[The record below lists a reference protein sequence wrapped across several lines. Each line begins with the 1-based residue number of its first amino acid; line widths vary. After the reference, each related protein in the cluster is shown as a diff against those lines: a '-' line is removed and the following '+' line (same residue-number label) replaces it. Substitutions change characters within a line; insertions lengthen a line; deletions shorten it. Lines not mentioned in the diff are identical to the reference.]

1 MSKGVKMMAL
11 ACCISAGAMAQTAV
25 DTLQTQ
31 SDEFDFT
38 FSEAQLDEDN
48 DAAQT
53 VSSIVAAKDDYFLSE
68 VGYRFSPMRY
78 RVRAYDNKYSQTL
91 MNGVV
96 LNDAER
102 GSFSY
107 GMIGGMNDAV
117 RNQEGVAEF
126 GYNNFTLPGIGGATS
141 INTRASQFAEGSKLA
156 LSGTNRNY
164 VARGM
169 FTYATGLMPSGW
181 ALAGSVGYRWAKE
194 GVIEGTF
201 YNSFSY

>member
-11 ACCISAGAMAQTAV
+11 ACCISAGAMAQTTV

-181 ALAGSVGYRWAKE
+181 AA
-194 GVIEGTF
+194 
-201 YNSFSY
+201 SFVYAIYLPKLGF